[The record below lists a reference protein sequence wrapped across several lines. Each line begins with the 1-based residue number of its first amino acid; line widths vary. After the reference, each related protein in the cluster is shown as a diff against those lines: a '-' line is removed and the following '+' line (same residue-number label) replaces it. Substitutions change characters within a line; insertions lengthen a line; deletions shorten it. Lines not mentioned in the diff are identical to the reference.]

1 MTFVILL
8 YYDAH
13 DDLHV
18 KSLLQSSI
26 KAGIAQHPC
35 DGGIIILVIS

>member
-1 MTFVILL
+1 MTFIILL
-8 YYDAH
+8 YHDVH

-26 KAGIAQHPC
+26 EAGIAQHPG